1 MDYKFIEGRLFVQR
15 TPEERKPTIQRL
27 NRIEGQ
33 LRGVRQ
39 MLEDDRYC
47 LDEVQ
52 QLSAIASAVREVS
65 LGIIS
70 DHLKAAVAFAVNN
83 QDGQVAIEEMMRVLR
98 AALSKQ

>member
-39 MLEDDRYC
+39 MIEDDRYC

-52 QLSAIASAVREVS
+52 QLTAITSAVREVS

-83 QDGQVAIEEMMRVLR
+83 QDGQVAIEEMMTVLR
-98 AALSKQ
+98 AALRKQ